1 MKHLTLTFLKI
12 FFRNPRAIFFV
23 IFLPAGIFAILGF
36 LGLEEVIR
44 FEAEVTYAE
53 FLLPGIMAMALMQTG
68 IYTVAYTLI
77 DYRRTQVLKRLS
89 FTPLSPVHFLWAQI
103 ISRFVI
109 ALLQAAALIVIG
121 IAVFGTKLQG
131 LWFLPILIFFGS
143 ALFLNFGFIITALA
157 KDYEEA
163 APYTTIIGL
172 PLVFLGDVFFSVDN
186 LPKSLS
192 SLADYLPLKPLSSLL
207 RYDLLSLDSP
217 LLGQDILVLILWL
230 VILSLVASYV
240 FAKKVYK

>member
-1 MKHLTLTFLKI
+1 MKELVFTFLKI
-12 FFRNPRAIFFV
+12 FFRNPPAMFFV
-23 IFLPAGIFAILGF
+23 IFLPAGIFAVLGF
-36 LGLEEVIR
+36 LGLEGIIR
-44 FEAEVTYAE
+44 FEAEVTYTE

-89 FTPLSPVHFLWAQI
+89 LTPLSPARFLWAQI

-109 ALLQAAALIVIG
+109 AILQTAVLIVVG
-121 IAVFGTKLQG
+121 IAVFGTKVQG
-131 LWFLPILIFFGS
+131 LLILPVLIFLGS
-143 ALFLNFGFIITALA
+143 VLFLNFGFLIAAFA

-172 PLVFLGDVFFSVDN
+172 PLVFLGDVFFSVAN
-186 LPKSLS
+186 LPPGLA
-192 SLADYLPLKPLSSLL
+192 SLANYLPLKPLASLL
-207 RYDLLSLDSP
+207 RYDLLTLDSP
-217 LLGQDILVLILWL
+217 LLGQDILVLTVWL
-230 VILSLVASYV
+230 VILSLVASYI